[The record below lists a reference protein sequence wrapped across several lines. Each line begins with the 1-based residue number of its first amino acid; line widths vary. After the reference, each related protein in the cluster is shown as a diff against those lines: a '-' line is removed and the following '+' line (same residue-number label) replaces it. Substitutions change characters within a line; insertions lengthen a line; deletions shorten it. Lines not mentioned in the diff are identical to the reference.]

1 MTVDERHEDVVRR
14 YPAGLTVEQFRHE
27 TLMSADADGKL
38 DPPSIT
44 DGLTREGLLICMS
57 IAGLIKNH
65 KHPVRYPGDWRITDK
80 GRAAIQKATNKEQG

>member
-1 MTVDERHEDVVRR
+1 MTPDERHEDVLRR

-57 IAGLIKNH
+57 IDGLIKNY
-65 KHPVRYPGDWRITDK
+65 KNPVMHPGDWRITDE
-80 GRAAIQKATNKEQG
+80 GRAAIQKATKEQV